1 MPVYAEHRKARMS
14 YECLKDFEGGL
25 VLSGAEARA
34 IREGQAKLDGSY
46 LRLKDGELY
55 LVGAHIGAYSKMGK
69 RDDYDP
75 LKERKV
81 LVHKKEL
88 LILLDKSQ
96 EKGLTIVPFSLYSL
110 GRRIKIS
117 FGLCRGR
124 KTYDKKQ
131 KLKDR
136 DQKRR
141 VSRFQDRGDE

>member
-1 MPVYAEHRKARMS
+1 MSTYAEHRKARMS
-14 YECLKDFEGGL
+14 YECLKYFEGGL

-34 IREGQAKLDGSY
+34 IREGKAKLDGSY
-46 LRLKDGELY
+46 LRLKDGELF
-55 LVGAHIGAYSKMGK
+55 LVGAHIGAYSKMAK

-75 LKERKV
+75 IKERKV
-81 LVHKKEL
+81 LIHKKEL
-88 LILLDKSQ
+88 QFLQGKSQ

>member
-1 MPVYAEHRKARMS
+1 MTAFAENRKARMS
-14 YECLKDFEGGL
+14 YESLKDFEGGL
-25 VLSGAEARA
+25 VLTGAEAKA
-34 IREGQAKLDGSY
+34 IREGQAKLEGSY
-46 LRLKDGELY
+46 LKLRAGELF
-55 LVGAHIGAYSKMGK
+55 LVGAHIGAYTKMAK

-75 LKERKV
+75 LRERKV

-88 LILLDKSQ
+88 LFLQEKSL
-96 EKGLTIVPFSLYSL
+96 EKGLTMVPFSLYPQ

-131 KLKDR
+131 KLKER

-141 VSRFQDRGDE
+141 ISRFTDRGDE

>member
-1 MPVYAEHRKARMS
+1 MPSFAEHRKARMN
-14 YECLKDFEGGL
+14 YECLKEFEGGL
-25 VLSGAEARA
+25 VLSGAEAKA
-34 IREGQAKLDGSY
+34 IREGQAKLEGSY
-46 LRLKDGELY
+46 LKLQAGELF
-55 LVGAHIGAYSKMGK
+55 LVGAHIGAYTKMAR

-81 LVHKKEL
+81 LIHKKEL
-88 LILLDKSQ
+88 LFLQEKSL

-131 KLKDR
+131 QLKER

-141 VSRFQDRGDE
+141 ISRFTNRGDE